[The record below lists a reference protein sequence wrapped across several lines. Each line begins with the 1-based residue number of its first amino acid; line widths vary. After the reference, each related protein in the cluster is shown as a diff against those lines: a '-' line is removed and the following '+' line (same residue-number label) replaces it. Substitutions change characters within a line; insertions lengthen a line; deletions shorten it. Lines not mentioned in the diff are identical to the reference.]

1 MVEPVTAILG
11 GIALVKQATS
21 FIKDNINT
29 VNDISDIAK
38 QIDQMFEG
46 QQQIHKERSKQ
57 ASSTANELGLSS
69 VAQSV
74 IESKLAE
81 ERISEIRTLINYR
94 FPTAKPPSTWDLII
108 MERKKRIDAQKQAI
122 KLAKARRLK
131 KQKEIEEYVKYG
143 FIALATILFLAV
155 AIGVTVKFFVSTSE
169 PVYAHEMEFD
179 DNTCLVYNPKWFL
192 VCMNEGRE
200 FADTDLYLEY
210 KKRQNQWV
218 TEND

>member
-1 MVEPVTAILG
+1 MVEPVSAVLT
-11 GIALVKQATS
+11 GISLVKASVDFVKSNISTAQDIGDIIS
-21 FIKDNINT
+21 QVDNALN
-29 VNDISDIAK
+29 
-38 QIDQMFEG
+38 G
-46 QQQIHKERSKQ
+46 QQQVIKEREKSGADPFATENIAK
-57 ASSTANELGLSS
+57 E
-69 VAQSV
+69 V
-74 IESKLAE
+74 IDAKLAQE
-81 ERISEIRTLINYR
+81 QLNEMKQLIDLR
-94 FPTAKPPSTWDLII
+94 FGHGTWSYIL
-108 MERKKRIDAQKQAI
+108 ELRKKRLDAKKQAI
-122 KLAKARRLK
+122 KEEKARRLK
-131 KQKEIEEYVKYG
+131 KRQEIEEYVKYG